1 MSDHHSTR
9 NSGMS
14 NNNNNNET
22 PLQNRKLS
30 LTTDEQNKPIP
41 AISRELEK
49 ISVGTQNK
57 YFKVC
62 TDLNIDKWKRIYH
75 LKRDWKR

>member
-49 ISVGTQNK
+49 ITVGTQK
-57 YFKVC
+57 QAF
-62 TDLNIDKWKRIYH
+62 
-75 LKRDWKR
+75 